1 MKAIKIVEYGTPPVF
16 ADVPTPAISDDEIL
30 VRVKCTAVNHLDIVE
45 ASGAAKAFFPIE
57 LPWTPGHEFSGLV
70 ERIGKNVGGFA
81 VGDNVFG
88 DSALGA
94 YAEYV
99 AVKPGVIVKKPA
111 VLSFEEAASVPVA
124 AQTAWQALFT
134 HGHLAKGQTVLI
146 HGAAGGV
153 GAYAVQL
160 ASNAGATVFATASS
174 ADEAYLKSLGAN
186 QVIDYKKSKFESE
199 LHTKVDVVFDL
210 VGGDTQT
217 RSFAVLKE
225 GGVLV
230 AANQPISEAELTKH
244 HVSGVLMS
252 MSPSADIL
260 GKISKLL
267 EGGAIK
273 PDVAKVYP
281 LGEAAEAWE
290 DLAGRGSGGAS
301 GAKRTHGKLVLR
313 VS

>member
-1 MKAIKIVEYGTPPVF
+1 
-16 ADVPTPAISDDEIL
+16 VPTPAISDDEIL
-30 VRVKCTAVNHLDIVE
+30 VKVKCTAVNHLDIVE
-45 ASGAAKAFFPIE
+45 ASGAAKAMFPIE
-57 LPWTPGHEFSGLV
+57 LPWTPGHEFSGAV
-70 ERIGKNVGGFA
+70 ERIGKNVSGFA
-81 VGDNVFG
+81 VGDAVFG
-88 DSALGA
+88 DSAAGA

-99 AVKPGVIVKKPA
+99 AVKSGVIAKKPA
-111 VLSFEEAASVPVA
+111 ELSFEEAASVPVA

-134 HGHLAKGQTVLI
+134 HGRLAKGQTVLI

-160 ASNAGATVFATASS
+160 AAHAGATIFATASS

-199 LHTKVDVVFDL
+199 IRTKVDVVFDL

-230 AANQPISEAELTKH
+230 AANQPISQAELAKH
-244 HVSGVLMS
+244 RISGVLMN
-252 MSPSADIL
+252 MTPSAEML

-267 EGGAIK
+267 EDGVIK

-290 DLAGRGSGGAS
+290 DLAGTANRGAS
-301 GAKRTHGKLVLR
+301 GAKRTHGKVVLK
-313 VS
+313 VA